1 MKIYINIKELLICF
15 TLTSS
20 LLASGCVTLSGGGI
34 VVGDDD
40 SQVAVIF
47 TNRDRS
53 LIDDYFSRG
62 RKHKRTPPGLAKRS
76 KLPPGLQRQLER
88 NGKLPP
94 GLQGR
99 GLPGDLESSL
109 SRLPGGYV
117 RLIVGADVVLMNK
130 KTRVVVDI
138 IKGIAG

>member
-1 MKIYINIKELLICF
+1 MLCIV
-15 TLTSS
+15 LTGS
-20 LLASGCVTLSGGGI
+20 LLASGCVSLSGGGV

-40 SQVAVIF
+40 SKVAVIF
-47 TNRDRS
+47 TNRDRD
-53 LIDDYFSRG
+53 LIDDYFSHS
-62 RKHKRTPPGLAKRS
+62 RKHKRTPPGLAKSS

-88 NGKLPP
+88 NGQLPP

-117 RLIVGADVVLMNK
+117 RVIVGADVVLMNK

-138 IKGIAG
+138 IKGIVG